1 MRVRR
6 HEGGS
11 YVRLYW
17 ELARCG
23 FRRTAIY
30 RSAALSGA
38 ITNTFFGF
46 LRAYTFIALYQTRG
60 EVGGY
65 TLADALAFTFIT
77 QGMAALVAIWAWW
90 PIAESVQSG
99 EVVADLSRPYDYQ
112 FAWLAQDYGRALF
125 QLIARSTPPLVVGM
139 LAFGIVLPIDP
150 LTWLA
155 TVLSLVLAIAVSFGW
170 RFIINLTT
178 FWWIDHRGIA
188 STSLLVAVLFSGFL
202 VPIAMWPDG
211 LREVVYALP
220 FSAMVAIPID
230 VLLGKLQGVDLV
242 AALALQAFWALVMLA
257 LGRIVLGA
265 ALHKLVVQGG

>member
-1 MRVRR
+1 
-6 HEGGS
+6 
-11 YVRLYW
+11 VRLYW

-60 EVGGY
+60 EAGGY

-77 QGMAALVAIWAWW
+77 QGMAALIGLWSWW
-90 PIAESVQSG
+90 PIAESVQTG
-99 EVVADLSRPYDYQ
+99 QVASDLSRPYDYQ
-112 FAWLAQDYGRALF
+112 LAWLAQDYGRALF
-125 QLIARSTPPLVVGM
+125 QLLARSTPPFVVGM
-139 LAFGIVLPIDP
+139 IAFGIALPADP
-150 LTWLA
+150 LIWLA
-155 TVLSLVLAIAVSFGW
+155 IVPSLVLAITVSFGW
-170 RFIINLTT
+170 RFILNLTT
-178 FWWIDHRGIA
+178 FWWIDHRGVA

-211 LREVVYALP
+211 LREVVYLLP
-220 FSAMVAIPID
+220 FAAMVAIPID
-230 VLLGKLQGVDLV
+230 VFLGKLQGVDLL
-242 AALALQAFWALVMLA
+242 AALALQAFWAVVMLA
-257 LGRIVLGA
+257 LGRLVLSA